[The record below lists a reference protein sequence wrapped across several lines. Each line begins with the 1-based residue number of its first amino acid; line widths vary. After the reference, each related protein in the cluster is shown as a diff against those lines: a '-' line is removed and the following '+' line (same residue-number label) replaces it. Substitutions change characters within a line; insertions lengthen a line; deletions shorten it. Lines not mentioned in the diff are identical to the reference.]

1 MPKSTSQ
8 STVTGDRDPVDHLQA
23 AAGGLMMPSAECAA
37 GIDDEGRAARRRLGG
52 VVRGF
57 DEEAPGDDGLKARLA
72 HRHPILIA
80 QWFEVVRRAKRT
92 KRADPCHRNGIRF
105 ALKIGFE

>member
-1 MPKSTSQ
+1 
-8 STVTGDRDPVDHLQA
+8 
-23 AAGGLMMPSAECAA
+23 MMK
-37 GIDDEGRAARRRLGG
+37 GVRARRRLGG

-80 QWFEVVRRAKRT
+80 QWFEVCGAPSALS
-92 KRADPCHRNGIRF
+92 ADPCHRNGIRF

>member
-1 MPKSTSQ
+1 
-8 STVTGDRDPVDHLQA
+8 
-23 AAGGLMMPSAECAA
+23 MMPSAECAA

-57 DEEAPGDDGLKARLA
+57 DEEAPGDDGLKARRLIVTQSSSPSGSRLCGA
-72 HRHPILIA
+72 PALSAPI
-80 QWFEVVRRAKRT
+80 RAT
-92 KRADPCHRNGIRF
+92 ATASGF

>member
-1 MPKSTSQ
+1 
-8 STVTGDRDPVDHLQA
+8 
-23 AAGGLMMPSAECAA
+23 MMPSAECAA

-92 KRADPCHRNGIRF
+92 KRPIR
-105 ALKIGFE
+105 ATATASGLPSK

>member
-1 MPKSTSQ
+1 
-8 STVTGDRDPVDHLQA
+8 
-23 AAGGLMMPSAECAA
+23 MMPSAECAA

-57 DEEAPGDDGLKARLA
+57 DEEAPGDDGLNPPGSSSPNP
-72 HRHPILIA
+72 HRP
-80 QWFEVVRRAKRT
+80 VVRGCAARQRT